1 MYNRL
6 VLIGPFF
13 DEARIKT
20 SPHLYIRYFENKAW
34 TPSRDYVM
42 ENFADYCRNPWR
54 YHKLRI
60 TYFERYLSNR
70 VGLLEI
76 PDQFE
81 EVRTSRVFRELN
93 QFVIHEYIGRPMDS
107 ISLVYGHSLYF
118 PETNTSRF
126 DTSFAYTY
134 NPEEVAPAK

>member
-20 SPHLYIRYFENKAW
+20 SPHLYIRYFSNNTW

-42 ENFADYCRNPWR
+42 ENFADYCRSPWR
-54 YHKLRI
+54 YDKLRI

-70 VGLLEI
+70 VSLLDK

-81 EVRTSRVFRELN
+81 EVKNSRAFRELN
-93 QFVIHEYIGRPMDS
+93 QFVIHEYVGRPMDS
-107 ISLVYGHSLYF
+107 IALVYGHNRYF
-118 PETNTSRF
+118 PETNTIRF